1 MEVSRCSFPPAPHV
15 ALALVVG
22 PPLVLYL
29 LLLRELT
36 PDNVAEYLD
45 HQEPNF
51 AWTPHVVE
59 LFNTISALAQYPVYG
74 KLLSYCY
81 SQQYSFALHRYAWV
95 CLCTALH
102 AFLCHATC
110 SPRLGNTEP
119 VLYILTMFVI
129 LQMVFGDKRIAVIMT
144 SLSIGVKT
152 ASVLVSTL
160 ATLVWPSRKGTSE
173 MELMGN
179 TAVAIVF
186 SPVLHI
192 LMYHD
197 LKRTFPGPISTI
209 LRISIVV
216 CGVLTLLSEVGN
228 LISFESM
235 LMLSAYHGIFGHL
248 RGALLLVNVAAY
260 RAFVDATSLDVAP
273 PDVIFWCG
281 MPFVIRNSRAKRAS
295 SVQRLNQQVSVKHR
309 MQLCFISRN
318 VWARV
323 SEVVLGILEDKYTYR

>member
-1 MEVSRCSFPPAPHV
+1 
-15 ALALVVG
+15 VG

-119 VLYILTMFVI
+119 VLYTLTVFVI
-129 LQMVFGDKRIAVIMT
+129 LQMVFGDKRIAAIIT
-144 SLSIGVKT
+144 SMSIGVKG

-160 ATLVWPSRKGTSE
+160 ATLVW
-173 MELMGN
+173 
-179 TAVAIVF
+179 
-186 SPVLHI
+186 
-192 LMYHD
+192 
-197 LKRTFPGPISTI
+197 
-209 LRISIVV
+209 
-216 CGVLTLLSEVGN
+216 
-228 LISFESM
+228 
-235 LMLSAYHGIFGHL
+235 
-248 RGALLLVNVAAY
+248 
-260 RAFVDATSLDVAP
+260 
-273 PDVIFWCG
+273 
-281 MPFVIRNSRAKRAS
+281 
-295 SVQRLNQQVSVKHR
+295 
-309 MQLCFISRN
+309 
-318 VWARV
+318 
-323 SEVVLGILEDKYTYR
+323 

>member
-1 MEVSRCSFPPAPHV
+1 MVSRCWFPPGPHV

-74 KLLSYCY
+74 KLTSYCY

-119 VLYILTMFVI
+119 VLYTLTVFVI
-129 LQMVFGDKRIAVIMT
+129 LQMVFGDKRIAAIIT
-144 SLSIGVKT
+144 SMSIGVKG

-186 SPVLHI
+186 SPVLHM

-197 LKRTFPGPISTI
+197 LKRAFPGPAATI
-209 LRISIVV
+209 LRISIVT

-281 MPFVIRNSRAKRAS
+281 MPFVIRNSWAKRAP
-295 SVQRLNQQVSVKHR
+295 SVQRLNRQVSVTHR
-309 MQLCFISRN
+309 MQLGFLFRSP
-318 VWARV
+318 
-323 SEVVLGILEDKYTYR
+323 SESVE